1 MKKVLFVLAI
11 VALSA
16 CGDTLTPAETAPV
29 VTDSVAT
36 QDTLVTEG
44 GSVGSATEEDKDI
57 NQRIEQK

>member
-16 CGDTLTPAETAPV
+16 CGEVNTAETAPV
-29 VTDSVAT
+29 VTDSVAK

-44 GSVGSATEEDKDI
+44 GSVGSATEEDKNI
-57 NQRIEQK
+57 NQELQK

>member
-16 CGDTLTPAETAPV
+16 CGDTLSPAETAPV
-29 VTDSVAT
+29 VTDSVAK

-44 GSVGSATEEDKDI
+44 GHVEAPAEDKTI
-57 NQRIEQK
+57 NQTLEQK